1 MEYLEEV
8 CTEPADLSEFTVE
21 EIKNIYSLYIMMITY
36 GYVPKIDL
44 VEEYAKNHTMKE
56 LEDSIIDI
64 KKNMNQR
71 KIYDSIVDAINVL
84 EQ

>member
-1 MEYLEEV
+1 
-8 CTEPADLSEFTVE
+8 
-21 EIKNIYSLYIMMITY
+21 MMITY